1 MASREPAEAF
11 GEALVDLLK
20 VVFSLIFPLLFLAL
34 CGASYLLAFEFRLP
48 EFGFWAVLGLWL
60 LDWGESNIWAAIGL
74 GAFAFSVMPLT
85 WLALRE
91 QELRVSNT
99 LLAYVI
105 GGLVVAFL
113 TWLRMVW
120 PYDGAFWQLAVY
132 GLAMF
137 CGGHALVDAFVG
149 TLGIVLHIRRNRPRP
164 VAPPRQQPHAAPRE
178 EQRGARDEPETI

>member
-11 GEALVDLLK
+11 GEALADLLK

-34 CGASYLLAFEFRLP
+34 CGASYLLAFEFHLP

-60 LDWGESNIWAAIGL
+60 LNWGNTNLWVAIGL
-74 GAFAFSVMPLT
+74 GLFAFSSLPLT

-113 TWLRMVW
+113 SWLRTVW
-120 PYDGAFWQLAVY
+120 PADSFWELAVY
-132 GLAMF
+132 GLIMF
-137 CGGHALVDAFVG
+137 CGGHALVDGFVG
-149 TLGIVLHIRRNRPRP
+149 TLGIVLHIRRNRPRKVKPP
-164 VAPPRQQPHAAPRE
+164 VQEPHGAPRE
-178 EQRGARDEPETI
+178 RSGARDEPETI